1 MRRRAESWMGMA
13 RGMSASI
20 QPTSLCFSSFR
31 KPALIRGGQRV
42 EPIRQSCKR
51 LDRLLCLGHLGGQ
64 VDGVP
69 RGQFGGFRR
78 LPFGSHLSGG
88 KLRLQGLGFGFQ
100 GLDVGFEGV
109 QQRRTVRTDG
119 RGAMGAPVVRHPD
132 ARPAVV
138 ARHARPF
145 SSNRPSP
152 GGLRGDAEPDSRLF
166 VGEPFPVHSSARLSP
181 ARHPCSDHALSWLTK
196 A

>member
-1 MRRRAESWMGMA
+1 
-13 RGMSASI
+13 MSASI

-119 RGAMGAPVVRHPD
+119 APWGRQ
-132 ARPAVV
+132 
-138 ARHARPF
+138 
-145 SSNRPSP
+145 SSGTRTRVRPSLP
-152 GGLRGDAEPDSRLF
+152 GMRAHFPLIARRLAASGVTPSRT
-166 VGEPFPVHSSARLSP
+166 A
-181 ARHPCSDHALSWLTK
+181 ACS
-196 A
+196 

>member
-1 MRRRAESWMGMA
+1 MGMA

-78 LPFGSHLSGG
+78 LPFGSHLSPTS
-88 KLRLQGLGFGFQ
+88 GFGETKLFCIRRI
-100 GLDVGFEGV
+100 GV
-109 QQRRTVRTDG
+109 L
-119 RGAMGAPVVRHPD
+119 VVTM
-132 ARPAVV
+132 AV
-138 ARHARPF
+138 A
-145 SSNRPSP
+145 ST
-152 GGLRGDAEPDSRLF
+152 
-166 VGEPFPVHSSARLSP
+166 SAR
-181 ARHPCSDHALSWLTK
+181 A
-196 A
+196 